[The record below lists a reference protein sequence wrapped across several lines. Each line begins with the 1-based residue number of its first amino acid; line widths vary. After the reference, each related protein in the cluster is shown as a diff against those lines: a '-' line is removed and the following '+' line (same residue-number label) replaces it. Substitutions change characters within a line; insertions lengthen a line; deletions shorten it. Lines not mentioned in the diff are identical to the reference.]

1 MFLIFK
7 MQSAL
12 CSRNFH
18 RCSFWWVNIHT
29 DRDIDRYTQIMYFEY
44 RIGRLKSF
52 ILGLLVFMTC
62 QIMITYYSTVRIPA
76 FKYAVIIFAFEQ
88 SWVSWS
94 SSKVPSQ
101 RELWVHTIFFF
112 FLSTSSDCT
121 ECTTA
126 HLGTPTQE
134 RQIISLTQLHVL
146 PLLHVFSYNLTNYLH
161 G

>member
-101 RELWVHTIFFF
+101 RELWVHTIFFSF
-112 FLSTSSDCT
+112 FLQARIVQNVPQHTS
-121 ECTTA
+121 A
-126 HLGTPTQE
+126 HLH
-134 RQIISLTQLHVL
+134 RRDRSY
-146 PLLHVFSYNLTNYLH
+146 LLHSYMFCPFCTYFH
-161 G
+161 II